1 MKSQKQKILEYIKKH
16 GSISSWEAY
25 SKLGITQLGARLD
38 QLRKDG
44 YLFETEWVHKKNRN
58 GKKTSYKK
66 YKLYEVVST

>member
-1 MKSQKQKILEYIKKH
+1 MKSQKQEILEYIKKH

-66 YKLYEVVST
+66 YKLYEVVSA

>member
-1 MKSQKQKILEYIKKH
+1 MKSQKEEILDYINKH

-58 GKKTSYKK
+58 GKKISYKK
-66 YKLYEVVST
+66 YKLYEVIDT

>member
-1 MKSQKQKILEYIKKH
+1 MKSQKQEILEYIKKH

-25 SKLGITQLGARLD
+25 SKLGITQLGARLN

-66 YKLYEVVST
+66 YKLYEVVSA